1 MCIFKI
7 ICIFVLLF
15 VFLFYFNLN
24 SMEENIMAQY
34 RCLICG
40 YVYDEDKGEEKKD
53 VAPGTAFEDLPEDF
67 KCPLCGAAKS
77 MIKKI

>member
-1 MCIFKI
+1 M
-7 ICIFVLLF
+7 
-15 VFLFYFNLN
+15 FYFNLN
-24 SMEENIMAQY
+24 SMEENFMAQY

-53 VAPGTAFEDLPEDF
+53 VAPGTAIDDLPEDF

>member
-1 MCIFKI
+1 
-7 ICIFVLLF
+7 
-15 VFLFYFNLN
+15 
-24 SMEENIMAQY
+24 MAQY

-67 KCPLCGAAKS
+67 KCPLCGAAKI

>member
-1 MCIFKI
+1 
-7 ICIFVLLF
+7 
-15 VFLFYFNLN
+15 
-24 SMEENIMAQY
+24 MAQY

-53 VAPGTAFEDLPEDF
+53 VAPGTAFDDLPEDF

-77 MIKKI
+77 I

>member
-1 MCIFKI
+1 MYFQ
-7 ICIFVLLF
+7 LF

-53 VAPGTAFEDLPEDF
+53 VAPGTAFDDLPEDF

>member
-1 MCIFKI
+1 MYFQ
-7 ICIFVLLF
+7 LF

>member
-1 MCIFKI
+1 
-7 ICIFVLLF
+7 
-15 VFLFYFNLN
+15 
-24 SMEENIMAQY
+24 MAQY

-77 MIKKI
+77 MIMMK

>member
-1 MCIFKI
+1 
-7 ICIFVLLF
+7 
-15 VFLFYFNLN
+15 
-24 SMEENIMAQY
+24 MEENIMAQY

-53 VAPGTAFEDLPEDF
+53 VAPGTAFDDLPEDF
-67 KCPLCGAAKS
+67 KCPLFGAAKS